1 MAAKSANPFK
11 THWYN
16 RRLSFWF
23 NKHAKR
29 DAGNNPVPPVVHL
42 NPAAGV
48 KVSTLPP
55 VRIFLG
61 TEPAQHRA
69 ERVFIY
75 ALEKVRNPARAYEVH
90 LMSDVAGIDRS
101 TWKTGFTNY
110 RYCIP
115 AWAGS
120 KGRAIYND
128 VDQIYLADP
137 AEMFDMNL
145 DGKGIAAISEK
156 ENSVMLI
163 DCEKMASHWTIDRVR
178 QGQGH
183 TEFKKL
189 VSDHNLFKTLDG
201 RWNARD
207 GEFPVSETKCIH
219 YTTLHTQPWEPFP
232 DQLRYA
238 ESPVAY
244 VWRDLEKAADAE
256 GYSIPAASN

>member
-1 MAAKSANPFK
+1 MATAAKPHKPYK

-16 RRLSFWF
+16 RRLSYWF
-23 NKHAKR
+23 NKYAKR
-29 DAGNNPVPPVVHL
+29 SEGTNVAPPVIRL
-42 NPAAGV
+42 AAP
-48 KVSTLPP
+48 KPSKKPP

-69 ERVFIY
+69 ERVFVY
-75 ALEKVRNPARAYEVH
+75 ALEKVRNPSRAYEIH

-115 AWAGS
+115 TWAGG

-137 AEMFDMNL
+137 AEMFDMELN
-145 DGKGIAAISEK
+145 GKGIAAISEQ

-163 DCEKMASHWTIDRVR
+163 DCEKMVPFWNIDAVR
-178 QGQGH
+178 GGGGH
-183 TEFKKL
+183 AQFKKL
-189 VSDHNLFKTLDG
+189 VSDNGLFHPLPG
-201 RWNARD
+201 VWNARD
-207 GEFPVSETKCIH
+207 GEFPVAESKCIH

-232 DQLRYA
+232 DQLRYE
-238 ESPVAY
+238 ESPVAH
-244 VWRDLEKAADAE
+244 VWRELEAAADE
-256 GYSIPAASN
+256 EDYTQPKAS